1 MNIPT
6 IREVSKQFF
15 NGTHRALTPEETC
28 RIVRPLM
35 PAIGI
40 AEMLDLTPFDRLG
53 IPVAAT
59 IRPRA
64 ARSVETLR
72 AGAGTDPIFA
82 RIAAIMAAIERYSAE
97 YRGQHMHF
105 ASHEELGLTRSVDPR
120 DLILP
125 RPVTMGEQV
134 HWTPSW
140 DLLNEEEIAV
150 PSNAVYH
157 PYDPMGMGQVL
168 FQSDDIGLA
177 GGMEPEEAILHGMLE
192 VVERDALS
200 TAERARHLGTR
211 ITVDR
216 DGPAWR
222 LLDIF
227 AGAGIEMHLWLLSG
241 RTGIPAVA
249 ASADDTVSK
258 DPALLVTGTAAHTD
272 PEIAV
277 IRALLEVARSRAVY
291 LHGGRVDAIR
301 EAFARKAGYE
311 RLKRINRLWYAP
323 GDETELSAISSLSTE
338 RFDLDIARCLDEIG
352 AHADRVCVAD
362 LTSTAVPVVRVIIPG
377 FEVSYTDTS
386 RIRGHYV

>member
-1 MNIPT
+1 MNTPT

-28 RIVRPLM
+28 RIIRPLI
-35 PAIGI
+35 PDIGVSEI
-40 AEMLDLTPFDRLG
+40 LDLTPFDRLG

-64 ARSVETLR
+64 ARSAENLR
-72 AGAGTDPIFA
+72 AGAGADPILA
-82 RIAAIMAAIERYSAE
+82 KIAALMAAIERYSVE
-97 YRGQHMHF
+97 YRGQQMQF

-125 RPVTMGEQV
+125 RPFGMGEQV

-157 PYDPMGMGQVL
+157 PYDPMGMGEIL
-168 FQSDDIGLA
+168 FQSDDVGLA

-200 TAERARHLGTR
+200 TAERARNLGSR

-216 DGPAWR
+216 DGPARR
-222 LLDIF
+222 LLDLF
-227 AGAGIEMHLWLLSG
+227 TGAGIEMHLWLLPG

-249 ASADDTVSK
+249 VSADDTVSK
-258 DPALLVTGTAAHTD
+258 DPALLVTGSAAHTD

-277 IRALLEVARSRAVY
+277 IRALMEVARSRAVY
-291 LHGGRVDAIR
+291 LHRGRIDAVR

-311 RLKRINRLWYAP
+311 RLKRINRLWYSSA
-323 GDETELSAISSLSTE
+323 DETELSAISSLSTE
-338 RFDLDIARCLDEIG
+338 RFDQDIARCLDEIG
-352 AHADRVCVAD
+352 AHADRVCVTD
-362 LTSTAVPVVRVIIPG
+362 LTSTPVPVVRVIIPG
-377 FEVSYTDTS
+377 FEVSYSDTS
-386 RIRGHYV
+386 RIRGQYI